1 MSLVEVA
8 QLAPSISPPPKVRDG
23 WSVRVVTDPSLLES
37 EQVAWMDLACGAAET
52 NSFYEP
58 WFFLPAVRSQL
69 AGVRNWQVLILEHT
83 EKSRTQWVGFF
94 PFHETGSSWSPL
106 GRRLQLAVNSQSYLS
121 TPLIRRGLVPEVLD
135 QLFAHLRQ
143 PGSPRVM
150 HWPLNTLG
158 GPIHQALID
167 IVRRDLISTFVRE
180 SYNRALLKP
189 WKGPNTEEACQDYLL
204 RSLGGHHFRDLR
216 RQRRRL
222 NEAGHLEFRAL
233 ETAAEVPVW
242 AEWFLQ
248 LESVGW
254 KGRQGT
260 ALASNPATLRFAH
273 EIIQSGFEQG
283 RVQMVGLFR
292 QGEPLALKLNLISD
306 SGGFSYKIAYNE
318 EFAKLSPGVQLEV
331 DYVRHF
337 QSSGREWIDSCA
349 VADHSMINRIWAERR
364 TIQDLLISTGHW
376 KSDLALAALPTA
388 RAVLRTGRRLS
399 RAVKGLLT
407 RKSDPTKPN
416 HTPDTPSKPAT
427 PEKSP
432 T

>member
-8 QLAPSISPPPKVRDG
+8 QPTSSITPPPKVRDG
-23 WSVRVVTDPSLLES
+23 WSIRVVTDPLQLTG
-37 EQVAWMDLACGAAET
+37 EQAAWMDLACDAAET

-58 WFFLPAVRSQL
+58 WFFLSAVRSQL
-69 AGVRNWQVLILEHT
+69 PGFRDWQILVLEHT

-94 PFHETGSSWSPL
+94 PFHVAGSPWSPL
-106 GRRLQLAVNSQSYLS
+106 GRRLQLAVYPQSYLS
-121 TPLIRRGLVPEVLD
+121 TPLIRRGFVPEVLD

-143 PGSPRVM
+143 PGSPHVM
-150 HWPLNTLG
+150 HWPLNAMG

-189 WKGPNTEEACQDYLL
+189 WKGPNTDEACQDYLL
-204 RSLGGHHFRDLR
+204 RSLGGHHFRELR

-222 NEAGHLEFRAL
+222 NDAGPLEFRVL
-233 ETAAEVPVW
+233 DTSAEAPVW

-248 LESVGW
+248 LEAVGW

-260 ALASNPATLRFAH
+260 ALASHPNTLQFAH
-273 EIIQSGFEQG
+273 EMIQSGFEQS

-292 QGEPLALKLNLISD
+292 HGEPLALKLNLVSG

-318 EFAKLSPGVQLEV
+318 EFAKLSPGVQLEI
-331 DYVRHF
+331 DYVRQF

-376 KSDLALAALPTA
+376 KSDLVLAGLPAA
-388 RAVLRTGRRLS
+388 RSLLRTGRRLT
-399 RAVKGLLT
+399 RAVKGLVS
-407 RKSDPTKPN
+407 RKSEPAKPN
-416 HTPDTPSKPAT
+416 PTPDTSSKPAT